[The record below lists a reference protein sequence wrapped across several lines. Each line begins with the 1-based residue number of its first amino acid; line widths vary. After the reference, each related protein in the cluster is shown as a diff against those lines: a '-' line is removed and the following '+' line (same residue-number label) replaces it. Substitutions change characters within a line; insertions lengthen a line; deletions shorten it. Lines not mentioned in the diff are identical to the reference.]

1 MPADRLFRSVANRLA
16 GDDRV
21 LPDEGRLASFDRAT
35 AWLNSDPLSAA
46 DLRGRVVLVDFWTYT
61 CVNWL
66 RTAPYLRAW
75 SAKYA
80 DAGLTVVG
88 VHTPEFGFEGDL
100 ANVTKH
106 TRELGLGY
114 PVAVD
119 SDYGVWNDF
128 ANHYWPALYLADAN
142 GRLRYHH
149 YGEGEY
155 PMTEMAI
162 QQLLVEAGAKDL
174 DTSLVSVAPEG
185 LEVAADWDTLRSP
198 ETYAGYGQSSGFAS
212 EDRALYDR
220 AHDYLAHAHLPLNS
234 WDLAGT
240 WTVARH
246 AAVLGAAGGRIA
258 FAFHARDANL
268 VMGPGTADG
277 GIPFRVYLD
286 GRSVGDARGTD
297 VGADGT
303 GIVDGPGTY
312 QLVRQRG
319 PIDDHVV
326 ELEFQKPGLEAYCF
340 TFG

>member
-1 MPADRLFRSVANRLA
+1 MAADRLFRSVANRLA

-35 AWLNSDPLSAA
+35 AWLNSDPLSAV

-80 DAGLTVVG
+80 DAGLTVIG

-100 ANVTKH
+100 SNVTEH
-106 TRELGLGY
+106 TRELGIDY

-119 SDYGVWNDF
+119 SDYGVWSDF
-128 ANHYWPALYLADAN
+128 ANRYWPALYLADAN

-162 QQLLVEAGAKDL
+162 QQLLVEAGARDV
-174 DTSLVSVAPEG
+174 DTSLVSVIPEG

-212 EDRALYDR
+212 DDRALYDR
-220 AHDYLAHAHLPLNS
+220 AHDYVAHERLPLNS

-268 VMGPGTADG
+268 VMGPGTAAG

-286 GRSVGDARGTD
+286 RRPVGDAHGTD

-312 QLVRQRG
+312 QLVRQGG
-319 PIDDHVV
+319 PIDDRVV
-326 ELEFQKPGLEAYCF
+326 ELEFQAPGVEAYCF